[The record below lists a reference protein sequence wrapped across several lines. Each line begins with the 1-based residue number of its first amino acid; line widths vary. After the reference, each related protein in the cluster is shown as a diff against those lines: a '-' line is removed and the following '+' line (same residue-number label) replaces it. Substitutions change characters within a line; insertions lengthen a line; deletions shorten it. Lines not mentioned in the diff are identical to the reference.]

1 VSSTGAEKAL
11 SKNRNTLAAS
21 NITPL
26 LVNLRR
32 ISTADNNR
40 LRHHEY
46 AVFIIMLRTII
57 FRVRS
62 RYIWRYSHLNLAGF
76 GLTSLSQRIWRF
88 NSCTAPEIDS

>member
-1 VSSTGAEKAL
+1 MGSRARSTRSVAAAVANGRHLVGNVSSTGAEKAL
-11 SKNRNTLAAS
+11 SKNRSTLAAS

-62 RYIWRYSHLNLAGF
+62 D
-76 GLTSLSQRIWRF
+76 TSGGIRI
-88 NSCTAPEIDS
+88 